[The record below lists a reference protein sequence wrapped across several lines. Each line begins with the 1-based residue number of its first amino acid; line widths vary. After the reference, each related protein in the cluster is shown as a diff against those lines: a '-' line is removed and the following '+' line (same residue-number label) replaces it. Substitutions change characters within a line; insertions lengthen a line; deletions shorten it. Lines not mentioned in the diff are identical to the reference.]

1 MVKTELRS
9 FLEISSLNFI
19 VAGATIINVRSTINF
34 ILAETTSDN
43 QRPFEHRNPPSERRG
58 ANNSSELGAFGTSRF
73 SDRRIPPSA
82 VSNFLFFRSRNGTG
96 ESKKKESDSRDRNGV
111 GNISETRPMDVP
123 IFWLR
128 KISRRV
134 SGNLLATTR
143 KKSRAARFHRV
154 SQKLID
160 HLSLCL
166 SVSLSLTLPVS
177 DRVFDTPRFCRGS
190 CATGHRGRLIT
201 VTLVT
206 SWNRSFS
213 RDTRG
218 KSNFSDTSC
227 GGQLEAR
234 RDV

>member
-1 MVKTELRS
+1 MFGQRS
-9 FLEISSLNFI
+9 
-19 VAGATIINVRSTINF
+19 
-34 ILAETTSDN
+34 ILFSQKQLPTTRYPSE
-43 QRPFEHRNPPSERRG
+43 RRNPPSERRG
-58 ANNSSELGAFGTSRF
+58 ANNSNELGAFGTSRF

-160 HLSLCL
+160 HLSLSLSLSL
-166 SVSLSLTLPVS
+166 SVSLFLCRSRCQFLT
-177 DRVFDTPRFCRGS
+177 VFSTRPGFVVEAARQDTGE
-190 CATGHRGRLIT
+190 
-201 VTLVT
+201 
-206 SWNRSFS
+206 
-213 RDTRG
+213 D
-218 KSNFSDTSC
+218 
-227 GGQLEAR
+227 
-234 RDV
+234 

>member
-96 ESKKKESDSRDRNGV
+96 ESKKKEWDSRDRNGV
-111 GNISETRPMDVP
+111 ENISETRPMDVP

-128 KISRRV
+128 KISRKFPETYWRRR
-134 SGNLLATTR
+134 G
-143 KKSRAARFHRV
+143 KKVEPRDFIEFPKS
-154 SQKLID
+154 
-160 HLSLCL
+160 LSTISL
-166 SVSLSLTLPVS
+166 SVSLFLCRSRCQFLT
-177 DRVFDTPRFCRGS
+177 VFSTRPGFVVEAARQDTGE
-190 CATGHRGRLIT
+190 
-201 VTLVT
+201 
-206 SWNRSFS
+206 
-213 RDTRG
+213 D
-218 KSNFSDTSC
+218 
-227 GGQLEAR
+227 
-234 RDV
+234 